1 MIKSILNGRLVDEKD
16 AIIRITD
23 LALLRAYGIFD
34 FFRLQNL
41 KPLFLNDHLDRFYHS
56 AEVLRLKCPIERN
69 ELKELIFEMLETNA
83 IQNSCVRLVLTGG
96 ESPNGY
102 TPGQPTVFA
111 INEPM
116 TPLPENHFASG
127 IKLLSH
133 EHMRDIPEVKT
144 TNYLI
149 GIYKLPELE
158 RQGAQ
163 DLLFFWEEKILEVTR
178 SNFFIVNKTG
188 EVITPGRNI
197 LKGITRKHVLRLAEQ
212 KYSVHQR
219 DVYLDEAFAA
229 DEAFTTGTGK
239 KVLPVTEIDGKKI
252 GSGKPGPV
260 TRELMKQ
267 FNDFLAIQNERTDF

>member
-1 MIKSILNGRLVDEKD
+1 
-16 AIIRITD
+16 
-23 LALLRAYGIFD
+23 
-34 FFRLQNL
+34 
-41 KPLFLNDHLDRFYHS
+41 
-56 AEVLRLKCPIERN
+56 
-69 ELKELIFEMLETNA
+69 
-83 IQNSCVRLVLTGG
+83 
-96 ESPNGY
+96 
-102 TPGQPTVFA
+102 
-111 INEPM
+111 
-116 TPLPENHFASG
+116 
-127 IKLLSH
+127 
-133 EHMRDIPEVKT
+133 
-144 TNYLI
+144 
-149 GIYKLPELE
+149 LE

-267 FNDFLAIQNERTDF
+267 FNDFLAIQNERMDF